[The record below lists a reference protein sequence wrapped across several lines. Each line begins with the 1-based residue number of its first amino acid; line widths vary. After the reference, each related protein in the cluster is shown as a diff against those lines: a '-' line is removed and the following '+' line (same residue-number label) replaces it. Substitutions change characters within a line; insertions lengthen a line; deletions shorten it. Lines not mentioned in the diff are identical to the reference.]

1 MDNIPDEARGG
12 GTATVAVSATH
23 DPVCGMQANP
33 ATARAVC
40 VHDGTAVGFCC
51 DGCKG
56 RFVADPER
64 YAHANDPVC
73 GTAVDRMR
81 PGATKR
87 HDGRRFWF
95 CGETCRR
102 RFEAEPA
109 RFTQPA
115 MPGNAA
121 ARATAPSPSNR
132 VAASASGLS
141 PPDSPTVY
149 TCPCHPEVRSDSP
162 SDCPECGMALE
173 AQMPAPARTEYVCPM
188 HPAVVRDTPGDCP
201 ECGMGLEPKTAL
213 PDAGTAPEL
222 GHMRRRL
229 AIACVLTVP
238 LLAVAMSEMVP
249 ALDARHWLGPAW
261 FGWVQAILATPVVL
275 WCGWPFFARGW
286 TSLVTRKLNMFTL
299 VATGTGAAWLASMFA
314 LLFPERLPEAFRVG
328 SAPPLYFE
336 AAAVIVT
343 LVILGQVLELRA
355 RARTGDAIR
364 RLLTLAPAVAL
375 RLGPDGD
382 EREVPIDRIAAG
394 DRLRVRPGEQVPTD
408 GTVLDGTTSI
418 DESMVTG
425 ESIPVERSAGDP
437 VTGGTV
443 NQTGAFTM
451 RADRVGSA
459 TLIARI
465 AALVATAS
473 RSRAPIQ
480 AVADAVAAWFV
491 PAVVVAATIT
501 FAAWAALGP
510 APALANALV
519 AAVSVLIIACPCA
532 LGLATPVSVMTGI
545 GRGARDGVLIR
556 DAESLQRLEK
566 ADTLVL
572 DKTGTLTEGRP
583 KLSTAITLGHVPE
596 ERWLALAA
604 GVEQSSE
611 HPLAGAVTQGAAN
624 RGLRIEPAG
633 VFESITGR
641 GVRGRIGRSDVLVGS
656 EALLHESGIA
666 PTPAA
671 AGRAEALRTRGET
684 VMWVA
689 IDGAPAGL
697 LGVAD
702 PVKAGAADS
711 LRELRAAGLRTVM
724 LTGDNETTARAVAR
738 ALEIDEVHAGMA
750 PEEKHDAVA
759 ALQAQ
764 GRVVAMA
771 GDGVNDAPSLAR
783 ADVGIAMGTGTDI
796 AIESAGITLV
806 KGDLRGIA
814 SARTLSRATMRN
826 IRQNLFFAFVYNAI
840 GIPVAAGA
848 LYPILGVLLSP
859 MLASAA
865 MSASS
870 VSVITNALRLR
881 NTDL

>member
-1 MDNIPDEARGG
+1 
-12 GTATVAVSATH
+12 
-23 DPVCGMQANP
+23 
-33 ATARAVC
+33 
-40 VHDGTAVGFCC
+40 
-51 DGCKG
+51 
-56 RFVADPER
+56 
-64 YAHANDPVC
+64 
-73 GTAVDRMR
+73 
-81 PGATKR
+81 
-87 HDGRRFWF
+87 
-95 CGETCRR
+95 
-102 RFEAEPA
+102 
-109 RFTQPA
+109 
-115 MPGNAA
+115 
-121 ARATAPSPSNR
+121 
-132 VAASASGLS
+132 
-141 PPDSPTVY
+141 
-149 TCPCHPEVRSDSP
+149 
-162 SDCPECGMALE
+162 MALE
-173 AQMPAPARTEYVCPM
+173 PQALAPARTEYVCPM
-188 HPAVVRDTPGDCP
+188 HPHVVQDTPGSCR
-201 ECGMGLEPKTAL
+201 ECGMGLEPRAVL
-213 PDAGTAPEL
+213 PGDQPSPEFL
-222 GHMRRRL
+222 DMRRRL
-229 AIACVLTVP
+229 VAAGVLTLP
-238 LLAVAMSEMVP
+238 LVTVAMSEMVP
-249 ALDARHWLGPAW
+249 RLDARHWLGPAW
-261 FGWVQAILATPVVL
+261 FGWVQALLATPVVL
-275 WCGWPFFARGW
+275 WCGWPFFVRGW

-299 VATGTGAAWLASMFA
+299 VATGTGAAWLASTFA
-314 LLFPERLPEAFRVG
+314 LLFPERLPEAFRIGG
-328 SAPPLYFE
+328 SPPLYFE

-375 RLGPDGD
+375 RLDPDGD
-382 EREVPIDRIAAG
+382 EREVPIDRITAG
-394 DRLRVRPGEQVPTD
+394 DRLRVRPGEQVPAD
-408 GTVLDGTTSI
+408 GTVLDGRTSI

-443 NQTGAFTM
+443 NQAGAFTM

-480 AVADAVAAWFV
+480 TIADAVAAWFV
-491 PAVVVAATIT
+491 PAVVVAAAIT
-501 FAAWAALGP
+501 FVAWAALGP

-583 KLSTAITLGHVPE
+583 KLSTAITLGHVTE

-604 GVEQSSE
+604 GVEHSSE
-611 HPLAGAVTQGAAN
+611 HPLAGAVTQGAMD
-624 RGLRIEPAG
+624 RGLRVEPAG
-633 VFESITGR
+633 EFESITGR
-641 GVRGRIGRSDVLVGS
+641 GVRGHIDRSDVLVGS

-671 AGRAEALRTRGET
+671 ASRAEALRARGET

-689 IDGAPAGL
+689 LDGTPAGL

-702 PVKAGAADS
+702 PTRPGAADS
-711 LRELRAAGLRTVM
+711 LRELRAAGLRIVM

-738 ALEIDEVHAGMA
+738 SLEIDEVHAGMA
-750 PEEKHDAVA
+750 PEEKHDAIA
-759 ALQAQ
+759 ALQAR

-771 GDGVNDAPSLAR
+771 GDGVNDAPALAR

-806 KGDLRGIA
+806 KGDLRGI
-814 SARTLSRATMRN
+814 SKARTLSRATMRN

-848 LYPILGVLLSP
+848 LYPVLGVLLSP